1 MREFILDKSHYT
13 LPNYHQSQNRT
24 PYPFQM
30 KAFEALDNLKR
41 KNPEGFATMLVLPT
55 GAGKTYTAAHWV
67 LKNYINK
74 GVKVL
79 WIAHRSELLRQAAEA
94 FYRDTTDT
102 TLPNRNSFTSYVVSS
117 EFGRCCNIKDSKPDL
132 LIASRQSLCS
142 SSNMDY
148 VIKWAKG
155 TGLKANRKLLIVLD
169 EAHHAAAASYRNII
183 ITIKKYV
190 PMVDILGLTATPYR
204 TAKSEQGSLKGIFS
218 TGSGIVY
225 SVDMNTLISAGILA
239 NPKHIEVS
247 TNVDMTQLF
256 DGGELQ
262 KIARNDL
269 TSLDEKSLK
278 KLNENTE
285 RNRLIVDTYLARR
298 KEFGQTIVFAVD
310 VLNAIALNAI
320 FQSAGVRS
328 DFVVS
333 SVIHGMGRSSATERN
348 PQVIRDFKNGKLEVL
363 INVNIVTE
371 GTDIPNIQ
379 TVFLARPT
387 TSKILMTQMIG
398 RGLRG
403 EAAGGTK
410 ETQIVYF
417 VDEWKGL
424 VDFVSPKALLDGDDE
439 LSARSTDRKKMLKHY
454 IHMAEIEQYAVNCY
468 ETKPVLSLSYNNII
482 PYGIMKCNYIS
493 TDDYGEELEYSC
505 DVVVFDEA
513 AEIYNNILEE
523 VPVRFCASPDTYTQ
537 RDIESASA
545 ELFFKYCEC
554 GNGAFIDVQPYN
566 DRKKLYQNEID
577 GATYTFDYISNYNT
591 MTYINVFDSEKEF
604 DTIEKVHF
612 ETTSEGAQYII
623 FNIPLNADNTPVS
636 DQSKWVEIGSGTVD
650 YKGYHSIDTDDFKV
664 NSEKFAIGVQLIDTD
679 NSGNSIGVDEWL
691 TVSGGNLIFVPQSKP
706 GMSYFVCNNS
716 TPVDVMDYYLQENED
731 DIGGTFII
739 KAIGS
744 KPEQLKGDVDG
755 NGILSIFDTTAI
767 QLYLARMMDF
777 TDEQMYIADF
787 DGDGVVSI
795 FDATLI
801 QLEIANVSTDFEEPD
816 IFEEI

>member
-247 TNVDMTQLF
+247 TDVDMTQLF

-554 GNGAFIDVQPYN
+554 GNGAYIGVSSRTIYDIILTYLSTQELPVFQKIE
-566 DRKKLYQNEID
+566 DRVSLQDIVKANYLETMTDAEIENVIARIWESNSKVRAWYDKEFYYGMMQVYFNRMKPSKVRTPEFVLPPKEKMDMGEVKKHYPEYYQELRNYLILNMPRDEEGYYYSAIQEEGKPPVRSRYLYMFEID
-577 GATYTFDYISNYNT
+577 HKKPIS
-591 MTYINVFDSEKEF
+591 
-604 DTIEKVHF
+604 
-612 ETTSEGAQYII
+612 
-623 FNIPLNADNTPVS
+623 
-636 DQSKWVEIGSGTVD
+636 
-650 YKGYHSIDTDDFKV
+650 KG
-664 NSEKFAIGVQLIDTD
+664 G
-679 NSGNSIGVDEWL
+679 L
-691 TVSGGNLIFVPQSKP
+691 TVKENLQMITRIQNRAKGNKL
-706 GMSYFVCNNS
+706 
-716 TPVDVMDYYLQENED
+716 
-731 DIGGTFII
+731 
-739 KAIGS
+739 
-744 KPEQLKGDVDG
+744 
-755 NGILSIFDTTAI
+755 
-767 QLYLARMMDF
+767 
-777 TDEQMYIADF
+777 
-787 DGDGVVSI
+787 
-795 FDATLI
+795 
-801 QLEIANVSTDFEEPD
+801 
-816 IFEEI
+816 

>member
-554 GNGAFIDVQPYN
+554 GNGAYIGVSSRTIYDIILTYLSTQELPVFQKIE
-566 DRKKLYQNEID
+566 DRVSLQDIVK
-577 GATYTFDYISNYNT
+577 ANYLET
-591 MTYINVFDSEKEF
+591 MTDAEIENVIARIWESNSKVRAWYDKEF
-604 DTIEKVHF
+604 YYGMMQVYFNRMKPGKVRAPEFVLPPKEKMDMGEVKKHYPEYYQELRNYLILNMPRDEEGYYYSAIQEEGKPPVRSRYLYMF
-612 ETTSEGAQYII
+612 EMDHKKPI
-623 FNIPLNADNTPVS
+623 
-636 DQSKWVEIGSGTVD
+636 SKGG
-650 YKGYHSIDTDDFKV
+650 
-664 NSEKFAIGVQLIDTD
+664 
-679 NSGNSIGVDEWL
+679 L
-691 TVSGGNLIFVPQSKP
+691 TVKENLQMITRIQNRAKGNKL
-706 GMSYFVCNNS
+706 
-716 TPVDVMDYYLQENED
+716 
-731 DIGGTFII
+731 
-739 KAIGS
+739 
-744 KPEQLKGDVDG
+744 
-755 NGILSIFDTTAI
+755 
-767 QLYLARMMDF
+767 
-777 TDEQMYIADF
+777 
-787 DGDGVVSI
+787 
-795 FDATLI
+795 
-801 QLEIANVSTDFEEPD
+801 
-816 IFEEI
+816 

>member
-554 GNGAFIDVQPYN
+554 GNGAYIGVSSRTIYDIILTYLSTQELPVFQKIE
-566 DRKKLYQNEID
+566 DRVSLQDIVK
-577 GATYTFDYISNYNT
+577 ANYLET
-591 MTYINVFDSEKEF
+591 MTDAEIENVIARIWESNSKVRAWYDKEF
-604 DTIEKVHF
+604 YYGMMQVYFNRMKPGKVCAPEFVLPPKEKMDMGEVKKHYPEYYQELRNYLILNMPRDEEGYYYSAIQEEGKPPVRSRYLYMF
-612 ETTSEGAQYII
+612 EMDHKKPI
-623 FNIPLNADNTPVS
+623 
-636 DQSKWVEIGSGTVD
+636 SKGG
-650 YKGYHSIDTDDFKV
+650 
-664 NSEKFAIGVQLIDTD
+664 
-679 NSGNSIGVDEWL
+679 L
-691 TVSGGNLIFVPQSKP
+691 TVKENLQMITRIQNRAKGNKL
-706 GMSYFVCNNS
+706 
-716 TPVDVMDYYLQENED
+716 
-731 DIGGTFII
+731 
-739 KAIGS
+739 
-744 KPEQLKGDVDG
+744 
-755 NGILSIFDTTAI
+755 
-767 QLYLARMMDF
+767 
-777 TDEQMYIADF
+777 
-787 DGDGVVSI
+787 
-795 FDATLI
+795 
-801 QLEIANVSTDFEEPD
+801 
-816 IFEEI
+816 

>member
-554 GNGAFIDVQPYN
+554 GNGAYIGVSSRTIYDIILTYLSTQELPVFQKIE
-566 DRKKLYQNEID
+566 DRVSLQDIVKANYLETMTDAEIENVIARIWESNSKVRAWYDKEFYYGMMQVYFNRMKPSKVRTPEFVLPPKEKMDMGEVKKHYPEYYQELRNYLILNMPRDEEGYYYSAIQEEGKPPVRSRYLYMFEID
-577 GATYTFDYISNYNT
+577 HKKPIS
-591 MTYINVFDSEKEF
+591 
-604 DTIEKVHF
+604 
-612 ETTSEGAQYII
+612 
-623 FNIPLNADNTPVS
+623 
-636 DQSKWVEIGSGTVD
+636 
-650 YKGYHSIDTDDFKV
+650 KG
-664 NSEKFAIGVQLIDTD
+664 G
-679 NSGNSIGVDEWL
+679 L
-691 TVSGGNLIFVPQSKP
+691 TVKENLQMITRIQNRAKGNKL
-706 GMSYFVCNNS
+706 
-716 TPVDVMDYYLQENED
+716 
-731 DIGGTFII
+731 
-739 KAIGS
+739 
-744 KPEQLKGDVDG
+744 
-755 NGILSIFDTTAI
+755 
-767 QLYLARMMDF
+767 
-777 TDEQMYIADF
+777 
-787 DGDGVVSI
+787 
-795 FDATLI
+795 
-801 QLEIANVSTDFEEPD
+801 
-816 IFEEI
+816 